1 MPAQT
6 ASVKEVCAGC
16 HCPIEDRY
24 LLRVMDNSWHETCLQ
39 CAMCH
44 QPLVGSCFA
53 RDRQLY
59 CKADY
64 DKGTQTVPET
74 TVIIDL
80 ALSANQQ
87 ASAQAPLTPLT
98 D

>member
-1 MPAQT
+1 MCLCVVADAMPTQMCVSVPSHCVHVRVVADAMPTQT
-6 ASVKEVCAGC
+6 LVKEVCAGC
-16 HCPIEDRY
+16 QCPIEDRY

-39 CAMCH
+39 CALCH

-64 DKGTQTVPET
+64 DK
-74 TVIIDL
+74 
-80 ALSANQQ
+80 
-87 ASAQAPLTPLT
+87 
-98 D
+98 

>member
-1 MPAQT
+1 MHVRVVADAMPTQT
-6 ASVKEVCAGC
+6 LVKEVCAGC
-16 HCPIEDRY
+16 QCPIEDRY

-39 CAMCH
+39 CALCH

-64 DKGTQTVPET
+64 DK
-74 TVIIDL
+74 
-80 ALSANQQ
+80 
-87 ASAQAPLTPLT
+87 
-98 D
+98 